1 MWIGG
6 QGLEAGYS
14 NLNEIRQNQDILSNS
29 NRQLNMAF
37 DALSDQFDEQK
48 RFLERINDPRRIYD
62 KELSEFYEEE
72 YKGCKRTENELID
85 VFNEYSEEVR
95 KESERL
101 DKAEKTLSEEQRE
114 NDNDESNSD

>member
-1 MWIGG
+1 M
-6 QGLEAGYS
+6 EASYS
-14 NLNEIRQNQDILSNS
+14 NLKEIRQSQDCLSNS
-29 NRQLNMAF
+29 KRQLNVAF

-48 RFLERINDPRRIYD
+48 RFLERINDSHRIYD
-62 KELSEFYEEE
+62 KELSDFYEEE
-72 YKGCKRTENELID
+72 YKGWKRTENELID

-114 NDNDESNSD
+114 NNDDESNPN